1 MGIIAPSIL
10 SADFMKLGEQVRT
23 LEESGCRWLHIDVMD
38 GMFVPSIS
46 FGMPLIKSI
55 RKDSRLF
62 LDVHLMVRDPERYIG
77 EFVEVGADSISIHAE
92 ACAHIDRTLQAIRD
106 EGVKACLA
114 LNPAT
119 SVHAVDYVTDKL
131 DMVLLMTVNPGFG
144 GQSYIPA
151 MTKKTRDMR
160 RLLDENGC
168 ENVPIEV
175 DGGING
181 ATIGESMEA
190 GAEIFVA
197 GSAVF
202 RGDIASNFRKLSART
217 FREPENAFVR
227 IV

>member
-1 MGIIAPSIL
+1 
-10 SADFMKLGEQVRT
+10 MKLGEQVRT

-62 LDVHLMVRDPERYIG
+62 LDVHLMVKDPERYIH
-77 EFVEVGADSISIHAE
+77 EFAAAGADSISIH
-92 ACAHIDRTLQAIRD
+92 
-106 EGVKACLA
+106 ACLA

-160 RLLDENGC
+160 QLLDENGC

-181 ATIGESMEA
+181 STIGESMEA

-202 RGDIASNFRKLSART
+202 RGDLASNFRKLSTRT
-217 FREPENAFVR
+217 LGEPQDDFVR

>member
-1 MGIIAPSIL
+1 
-10 SADFMKLGEQVRT
+10 MKLGEQVRT

-62 LDVHLMVRDPERYIG
+62 LDVHLMVKDPERYIH
-77 EFVEVGADSISIHAE
+77 EFAAAGADSISIHAE

-160 RLLDENGC
+160 QLLDENGC

-181 ATIGESMEA
+181 STIGESMEA

-202 RGDIASNFRKLSART
+202 RGDLASNLRKLSTRT
-217 FREPENAFVR
+217 LGEPQDDFVR